1 MSCAVSWTGAVR
13 LDLTRRRDRTVA
25 SRQFS
30 TGALKVMRPT
40 HEPGSPTPHW
50 TLMNPGGG
58 YVGGDRYAIDL
69 RLGPGSDAVIDGQA
83 ATKVYRSEGAG
94 SYQRTDVRLEAGSRL
109 ALLPLP
115 LIAYR
120 GARYV
125 QETVVMMAPDA
136 RLVSREIV
144 TQGWSPDGEEF
155 SFESVS
161 VRLRVMLP
169 DRRPVLIDNLVVEP
183 RVVDPRSPLVLA
195 EHSHTGTLVV
205 VGGAPLPD
213 ADVVREACANV
224 PGTDC
229 RTGVGGIAGQS
240 VVVRCLGGSTQ
251 AVARVLACAEQACR
265 SDG

>member
-1 MSCAVSWTGAVR
+1 MR
-13 LDLTRRRDRTVA
+13 LDLTRHQGRTVA

-58 YVGGDRYAIDL
+58 YVGGDRYAVDL

-109 ALLPLP
+109 ALRPLP

-125 QETVVMMAPDA
+125 QETVVVMAPDA

-161 VRLRVMLP
+161 VRLRVLLP
-169 DRRPVLIDNLVVEP
+169 DQRPVLIDNLVLEP
-183 RVVDPRSPLVLA
+183 RLVDPRSPVVLA
-195 EHSHTGTLVV
+195 GHSHTGTLAI
-205 VGGAPLPD
+205 VGAALPD
-213 ADVVREACANV
+213 ADAVREACAGAS
-224 PGTDC
+224 GTDC
-229 RTGVGGIAGQS
+229 RTGVGGIEGQS
-240 VVVRCLGGSTQ
+240 IIVRCLGGSTQ
-251 AVARVLACAEQACR
+251 AVARVLACAEQACHNN
-265 SDG
+265 G

>member
-1 MSCAVSWTGAVR
+1 MR
-13 LDLTRRRDRTVA
+13 LDLTRHQGRTVA

-58 YVGGDRYAIDL
+58 YVGGDRYAVDL

-109 ALLPLP
+109 ALRPLP

-125 QETVVMMAPDA
+125 QETVVVMAPDA

-161 VRLRVMLP
+161 VRLRVVAS
-169 DRRPVLIDNLVVEP
+169 DGRPVLIDNLVLEP
-183 RVVDPRSPLVLA
+183 RVVDPRSSLLLA
-195 EHSHTGTLVV
+195 GHTHTGTLVV
-205 VGGAPLPD
+205 VGGAPLPT
-213 ADVVREACANV
+213 AQAVREACADIS
-224 PGTDC
+224 GADC
-229 RTGVGGIAGQS
+229 RTGVGGTAGQS
-240 VVVRCLGGSTQ
+240 VVVRCLGSSTQ
-251 AVARVLACAEQACR
+251 SVEGVLECAERLCR
-265 SDG
+265 IRV